1 MTSLTCQRLAL
12 AGSIAFFHLAAPAH
26 AQTVLLSADLT
37 SVLALT
43 DESPL
48 PIAAGNQSFYSRF
61 VRAGDAVGTFGF
73 SYSQEAGFE
82 ARLFYNRQPGVTAR
96 ELPGSITAQELSTL
110 EVMISAAPFRA
121 FADSEA
127 LALREFVQ
135 GGGTLML
142 FGEASGIAFAGL
154 YNSYLN
160 SLLDRMGSNLR
171 LSANTLDAGINTAT
185 GVQIVAS
192 PWTAGVSEFVYGGVG
207 EVLGGSALFKSTSGT
222 TFMAIES
229 SVSPV
234 PEPGVWLLWAAG
246 LAGLGLL
253 RRWR

>member
-1 MTSLTCQRLAL
+1 MNRQGLAL
-12 AGSIAFFHLAAPAH
+12 ASCIAALRVAAPVQ
-26 AQTVLLSADLT
+26 AQTILLSADLT

-61 VRAGDAVGTFGF
+61 VRPGDTVGTFGF
-73 SYSQEAGFE
+73 SYSQESGFE
-82 ARLFYNRQPGVTAR
+82 ARLFYNRQPGVSAR
-96 ELPGSITAQELSTL
+96 ELPGAITAEELSSL
-110 EVMISAAPFRA
+110 DVMISAAPFRA
-121 FADSEA
+121 FADTEA
-127 LALREFVQ
+127 LALREFVE

-154 YNSYLN
+154 YNGYLN

-185 GVQIVAS
+185 GAQIVAS
-192 PWTAGVSEFVYGGVG
+192 PWTSGVTEFVYGGVG
-207 EVLGGSALFKSTSGT
+207 EVVGGSALFKTMGGS

-234 PEPGVWLLWAAG
+234 PEPGSWWLWAAG
-246 LAGLGLL
+246 LVGLGAL
-253 RRWR
+253 RRVR